1 MLCIPCRY
9 TSLTVGKK
17 PVSEIRHWL
26 SVNYW
31 KFPSG
36 LFFSSLYVWIPIQLV
51 NLYWV
56 PLPFRVLYMNIS
68 VMVCTHRRPPL
79 VEFACESDGS
89 VTVPRL
95 CVADMDRIPRYE
107 AQQQICEESVRA

>member
-1 MLCIPCRY
+1 MLRRY

-17 PVSEIRHWL
+17 TVSDIRQWL
-26 SVNYW
+26 SINYW

-68 VMVCTHRRPPL
+68 VMVCTHRHAPS
-79 VEFACESDGS
+79 VEFVRQSDRS
-89 VTVPRL
+89 IVLLRLQIWTVYL
-95 CVADMDRIPRYE
+95 ATKLSNKS
-107 AQQQICEESVRA
+107 AKKA